1 VNRSVTLL
9 AVLLALPAGSG
20 MGSQLLEA
28 EATIAIEPEH
38 YEEVFEVLDQ
48 RAIDLSDHEK
58 RTVARAICEEAEAA
72 DYDPFLVLGMIDV
85 ESDFRRDVVS
95 SADARGLMQIQPAT
109 LGWLMLREG
118 WSIPQ
123 DVVADDPALQ
133 VRLGVR
139 YVRYLH
145 DRFGSLDAALMAY
158 NMGPGKYGVVSAQE
172 HGLDPYWS
180 YARAVRRDT
189 KALKA
194 GSMAIGSSGGK
205 PLATA
210 DGLWG
215 G

>member
-1 VNRSVTLL
+1 
-9 AVLLALPAGSG
+9 
-20 MGSQLLEA
+20 MGTQLLEA
-28 EATIAIEPEH
+28 EATITIEPEH
-38 YEEVFEVLDQ
+38 YEEVFDVLQD
-48 RAIDLSDHEK
+48 RAVELSDHEK
-58 RTVARAICEEAEAA
+58 RTVARAICEEAAA
-72 DYDPFLVLGMIDV
+72 ANYDPFLVLGIIDV

-109 LGWLMLREG
+109 LGWLIMREG
-118 WSIPQ
+118 WSLPQ
-123 DVVADDPALQ
+123 EVVADDPALQ

-139 YVRYLH
+139 YVRYLN
-145 DRFGSLDAALMAY
+145 DRFGTLDAALMAY
-158 NMGPGKYGVVSAQE
+158 NMGPGKYGVVSAQA

-189 KALKA
+189 AALKA
-194 GSMAIGSSGGK
+194 GSVAIGNSGAK